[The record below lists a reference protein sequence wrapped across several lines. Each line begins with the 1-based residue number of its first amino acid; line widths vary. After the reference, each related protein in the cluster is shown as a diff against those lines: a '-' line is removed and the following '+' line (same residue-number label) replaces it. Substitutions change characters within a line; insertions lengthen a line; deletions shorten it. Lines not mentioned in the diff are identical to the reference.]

1 MGWWGEGYLISIG
14 HSPIVVKNRLLSTRS
29 NFVAMA
35 KKRAI
40 TVQDNRISVINHN
53 NEDYISLTDMVR
65 AKKGD
70 FFVRALVKEQECD

>member
-1 MGWWGEGYLISIG
+1 
-14 HSPIVVKNRLLSTRS
+14 
-29 NFVAMA
+29 MA